1 MAFFQV
7 IRVEVTNV
15 ISGINQQK
23 GICSGLLDTLK
34 SYVPKVQTAWIGGDA
49 DEFAADCTR
58 KLFPAMTEL
67 ILAIAGIN
75 ANLTKA
81 TSKVDDCEKKCKSL
95 VSGLADEFG
104 GI

>member
-7 IRVEVTNV
+7 IRPEIVNV

-34 SYVPKVQTAWIGGDA
+34 SYVPKVQAAWIGGDA
-49 DEFAADCTR
+49 EEFAADCSR
-58 KLFPAMTEL
+58 KLFPAMSEL

-75 ANLTKA
+75 VNLTKA
-81 TSKVDDCEKKCKSL
+81 TSAVDNMEKKCSSL

-104 GI
+104 SI